1 MTICNTEYKA
11 AKSFTLTLC
20 AVITVNVSVDDA
32 KLHLVL
38 SPRLS
43 FFSSRTILSIRFN
56 SFSFRAV
63 ALIYATFK
71 YCLRQLVFSQYLVSS
86 KTKIKAVMMCALRIE

>member
-32 KLHLVL
+32 KHHLVL
-38 SPRLS
+38 SLRLNS
-43 FFSSRTILSIRFN
+43 FRSRTMLSIRFN

-63 ALIYATFK
+63 ALIYATIIYF
-71 YCLRQLVFSQYLVSS
+71 LRQLVFSQTLVSS
-86 KTKIKAVMMCALRIE
+86 KAKIKAVMH